1 MQTIFLMVP
10 LFCNLD
16 VSFKGGFLVALT
28 PRLCSTR
35 SRFKTLQN
43 STALD
48 PRAVLTDLTVLYIYY
63 SRTSGLGSATYARLR
78 SSGNNLSEKKR
89 RLARVRGRWRD
100 RGKVLHSELWQN
112 RMYFLEK
119 SGVKYYS
126 RVYSCCSVWRCQLQL
141 VKFLFGLFFVFPV
154 EGWFWAS
161 DCYPFSWRLC
171 ELVVFYWLVWEK
183 CWIMV

>member
-1 MQTIFLMVP
+1 MQTIFLTIPV
-10 LFCNLD
+10 FCNLD
-16 VSFKGGFLVALT
+16 VSFKGGFWLRWHT
-28 PRLCSTR
+28 RLCSMR

-43 STALD
+43 TTALD
-48 PRAVLTDLTVLYIYY
+48 PRAVLSDLTILYIYY
-63 SRTSGLGSATYARLR
+63 SRTSGLGNATYARLR

-112 RMYFLEK
+112 RMYFWKIQVSSIIRACTHAALYGAARCN
-119 SGVKYYS
+119 SS
-126 RVYSCCSVWRCQLQL
+126 SFFLVY
-141 VKFLFGLFFVFPV
+141 FLCFRLKVGFEHLI
-154 EGWFWAS
+154 AIL
-161 DCYPFSWRLC
+161 SWRLC